1 MVLVEYAYVTEY
13 PFWVLRESGNTW
25 LNARTRIH
33 DKHIWCKL
41 RMVVCRVE
49 KGKKND
55 PAQSNEFTLKTFQM
69 VILYLTH
76 RSLGHNHY
84 LLKD

>member
-25 LNARTRIH
+25 LNTRTRIH

-49 KGKKND
+49 KGKKWSGPKQWIYFENFPNGD
-55 PAQSNEFTLKTFQM
+55 IVPYTSKPG
-69 VILYLTH
+69 
-76 RSLGHNHY
+76 S
-84 LLKD
+84 